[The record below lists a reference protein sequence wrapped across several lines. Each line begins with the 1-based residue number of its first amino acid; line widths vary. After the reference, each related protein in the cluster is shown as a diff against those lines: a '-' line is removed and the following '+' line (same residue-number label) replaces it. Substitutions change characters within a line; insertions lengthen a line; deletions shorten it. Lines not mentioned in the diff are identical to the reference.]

1 MRLWRAL
8 MGAIRKQNEA
18 LTSQQLLAL
27 FEIVEEEWQIAPVG
41 SAKKRLEEVWA
52 FVALASVCRF

>member
-1 MRLWRAL
+1 

-27 FEIVEEEWQIAPVG
+27 LEIVEEEWQITPVG
-41 SAKKRLEEVWA
+41 SARKRLEEVWGLS
-52 FVALASVCRF
+52 ALASVCRF

>member
-1 MRLWRAL
+1 

-27 FEIVEEEWQIAPVG
+27 FEIVEEELQITPVG